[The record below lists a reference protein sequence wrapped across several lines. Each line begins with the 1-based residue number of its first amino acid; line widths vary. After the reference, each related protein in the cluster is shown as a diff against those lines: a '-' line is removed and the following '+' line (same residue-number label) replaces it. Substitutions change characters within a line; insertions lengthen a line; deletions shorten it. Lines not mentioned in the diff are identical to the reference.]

1 MTRRQPLFLTNAEL
15 PNLVGVSE
23 KIREVCRCIGQVAPT
38 DSTVLIQ
45 GESGTGKELVAQG
58 IHFHS
63 RRSCGPFI
71 KVNCAALPETLIES
85 ELFGHVRGAFTG
97 AARDRNG
104 RFAGADGGT
113 ILLDEIGSLS
123 LASQAKLLRV
133 LQEKEFEPVG
143 SSATV
148 KVDVRV
154 IALCNVELAQAIR
167 DGTFREDLYY
177 RLSVFPI
184 NVPPLRERREDV
196 PLLAEHFLRKYA
208 YLGNRLVS
216 HISSEALKAMTE
228 YDWAGNVRELENA
241 LQHAL
246 IIETTNTLQ
255 LSSLPFCINGSPAQ
269 KNKSTECQSLRERL
283 LCFEK
288 QLIEEALA
296 SSHGVKKKA
305 AELLGIHPKNLSHL
319 LRKHYLP
326 AILISFM
333 NLAPWETVFQIG
345 NFT

>member
-15 PNLVGVSE
+15 PHLIGQSE
-23 KIREVCRCIGQVAPT
+23 KIREVCRRIGQVAPT
-38 DSTVLIQ
+38 DATVLIQ
-45 GESGTGKELVAQG
+45 GESGTGKELVAHA

-97 AARDRNG
+97 AARDRKG
-104 RFAGADGGT
+104 RFAEAEGGS

-154 IALCNVELAQAIR
+154 IASCNHDLARAAR
-167 DGTFREDLYY
+167 AGVFREDLYY
-177 RLSVFPI
+177 RLNVFSI
-184 NVPPLRERREDV
+184 ALPPLRERREDV
-196 PLLAEHFLRKYA
+196 PLLAEHFFQKYA
-208 YLGNRLVS
+208 QLTNHDLCC
-216 HISSEALKAMTE
+216 ISPEALQAMVD
-228 YDWAGNVRELENA
+228 YDWPGNVRELENA
-241 LQHAL
+241 IEHAL
-246 IIETTNTLQ
+246 IVETTNAIQ
-255 LSSLPFCINGSPAQ
+255 LSSLPLPLNGCAAR
-269 KNKSTECQSLRERL
+269 KNENLEFLALRERL
-283 LCFEK
+283 RLCEK
-288 QLIEEALA
+288 QTIQDALA
-296 SSHGVKKKA
+296 HSHGVKKKA

-319 LRKHYLP
+319 LRKHGL
-326 AILISFM
+326 
-333 NLAPWETVFQIG
+333 
-345 NFT
+345 